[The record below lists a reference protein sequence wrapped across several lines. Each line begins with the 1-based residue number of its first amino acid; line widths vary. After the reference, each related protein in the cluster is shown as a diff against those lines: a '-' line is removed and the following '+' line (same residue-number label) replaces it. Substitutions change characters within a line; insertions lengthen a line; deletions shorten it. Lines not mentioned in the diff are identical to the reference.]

1 MYYMYTLIYY
11 QYNVL
16 YIPFII
22 NGLII
27 NIQILNATVL

>member
-1 MYYMYTLIYY
+1 MYFMYTLIYY

-16 YIPFII
+16 YIPSLK

-27 NIQILNATVL
+27 NIQS